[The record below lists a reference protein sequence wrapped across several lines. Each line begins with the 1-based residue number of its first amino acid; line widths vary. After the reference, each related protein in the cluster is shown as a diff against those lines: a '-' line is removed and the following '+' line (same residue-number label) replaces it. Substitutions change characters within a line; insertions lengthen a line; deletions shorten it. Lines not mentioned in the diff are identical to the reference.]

1 MLRRLR
7 YWIESARRSEALREE
22 IELHLA
28 EKAAELQADGMT
40 AERARAE
47 SRRRFGNVGLKHE
60 ESREIWMTRFLS
72 ELGQDVRYGCRTMI
86 ANKAFSALAV
96 LLLALGIGANTA
108 IYSFMESIL
117 LRSLPVA
124 DPESL
129 VVLNWHSPPP
139 YNANKQWVHVMH
151 GVQGLAWPGG
161 KGVMVSGMFPY
172 GALETLREE
181 NPVFS
186 TLFGYFNGLTRNLS
200 IHGQATS
207 ARAEYV
213 TGEYFR
219 GLAVLPA
226 AGRLIDSEDD
236 RPGAAPV
243 AVISFATSQN
253 RFGGPPNAIGQSI
266 LLDNVPCTVI
276 GVAPPEF
283 FGVDPAAAPDLYL
296 PLHTNV
302 LLDGAR
308 AARMYGDENFYWI
321 EMMGRLRPDV
331 SMSQAQAALAPR
343 FHQWVGTT
351 AKTDGERAKLP
362 ALILNPGAEGLG
374 SLRRQYSKPLYVL
387 LAMVGLIL
395 AITCA
400 NIANLLL
407 ARAAARTREMA
418 VRLSLGAGRFRVV
431 RQLLTESVMLASLGG
446 AFGVLFAIWGVRSLT
461 LLLSKGQE
469 NFALHA
475 ELNWSVLGVTAAL
488 SVVCGLLFGL
498 APAIQSTRPD
508 VMPSLKN
515 GRGGGRRR
523 AQQVLVVAQI
533 ALSFLLL
540 VAAGLFVRT
549 LNKLHSV
556 QLGYARE
563 NILLFSLNARQAGH
577 RDPEITTFY
586 ADLRK
591 RFESIP
597 GVSSA
602 TLSHSSIISAGH
614 AGATYRGTM
623 KIGAATI
630 AGAGVMLV
638 GPRFL
643 TTMQIPILAGREID
657 DRDQPGST
665 PVAVIGE
672 RLARTY
678 FGNGNPVG
686 RRITFVDNEP
696 APSQRGEDSK
706 SNRDLEIVGVSAD
719 VRYGD
724 LKEGNPMT
732 VFAAVSQFSPDR
744 VTYALRTAGDPLR
757 YVRSVH
763 EIVREADSRIPV
775 TNVITQAAEIDRT
788 ISREL
793 TFAKLCTGFAVL
805 ALLIACVGL
814 YGTMSYNVARQVGEI
829 GTRMALGAQRGAV
842 VWMVLRRVL
851 LLAAVGLAI
860 SVPAALSA
868 SQLVKSFLFE
878 TQPNDPGTLALA
890 GVVLLSAAIL
900 AGYAPARRASRIDP
914 LKALRHE

>member
-1 MLRRLR
+1 MLTRRLR
-7 YWIESARRSEALREE
+7 YWMESAKRSEALHEE
-22 IELHLA
+22 MELHLA

-47 SRRRFGNVGLKHE
+47 ARRRFGNAGLKQE
-60 ESREIWMTRFLS
+60 ESREIWMTRFWS
-72 ELGQDVRYGCRTMI
+72 EFGQDVRYGCRTMI
-86 ANKAFSALAV
+86 ANKAFSALA
-96 LLLALGIGANTA
+96 LLSLALGIGANTT

-129 VVLNWHSPPP
+129 VVLNWHSRPPQ
-139 YNANKQWVHVMH
+139 NANKEWVHVMH
-151 GVQGLAWPGG
+151 GVQGVAWPGE
-161 KGVMVSGMFPY
+161 KGAMVSGMFPY
-172 GALETLREE
+172 GAFETLRDE

-186 TLFGYFNGLTRNLS
+186 TLFGYFNGLHHNLAVR
-200 IHGQATS
+200 GQAMS
-207 ARAEYV
+207 ANTEYV

-219 GLAVLPA
+219 GLAVPPA
-226 AGRLIDSEDD
+226 AGRLIDSADD

-266 LLDNVPCTVI
+266 LVDNIPFTVI

-296 PLHTNV
+296 PLHTN
-302 LLDGAR
+302 LLVDGVR
-308 AARMYGDENFYWI
+308 AARMYPDGNFYWI
-321 EMMGRLRPDV
+321 EMMGRLRSGV
-331 SMSQAQAALAPR
+331 SMAQAQAVLAPR
-343 FHQWVGTT
+343 FHQWVATT
-351 AKTDGERAKLP
+351 ATTAGERAKLP
-362 ALILNPGAEGLG
+362 ALILNPGAAGLG

-387 LAMVGLIL
+387 LTMVGLIL
-395 AITCA
+395 AIACA

-407 ARAAARTREMA
+407 ARAAARRREMA

-446 AFGVLFAIWGVRSLT
+446 ALGVLLAIWGVRSLT
-461 LLLSKGQE
+461 LLFSRGQE
-469 NFALHA
+469 NFTLHA
-475 ELNWSVLGVTAAL
+475 ELNWHVLGVTAAL

-508 VMPSLKN
+508 VMPTLKD
-515 GRGGGRRR
+515 GRGGGPRRR
-523 AQQVLVVAQI
+523 AQHVLVVAQI
-533 ALSFLLL
+533 ALSFLIL

-549 LNKLHSV
+549 LNNLHSV

-563 NILLFSLNARQAGH
+563 HILLFSLNARQAGH
-577 RDPEITTFY
+577 SDPEIATFY
-586 ADLRK
+586 TDLRK

-602 TLSHSSIISAGH
+602 TLSQSSIISAGRV
-614 AGATYRGTM
+614 GSPIRGTM
-623 KIGAATI
+623 KVGAVTI
-630 AGAGVMLV
+630 EGARVLAA

-657 DRDQPGST
+657 DRDQSGSR
-665 PVAVIGE
+665 PVAVISE

-678 FGNGNPVG
+678 FANENPVG
-686 RRITFVDNEP
+686 RRITLPDE
-696 APSQRGEDSK
+696 K
-706 SNRDLEIVGVSAD
+706 RDLEIVGVSANL
-719 VRYGD
+719 RYGG
-724 LKEGNPMT
+724 LKNEEESAMT
-732 VFAAVSQFSPDR
+732 MFVAVSQFSPNR
-744 VTYALRTAGDPLR
+744 VTYALRTAGDPLS
-757 YVRSVH
+757 YVKSVY

-775 TNVITQAAEIDRT
+775 TNVLTQAAEIDRT
-788 ISREL
+788 ISQE
-793 TFAKLCTGFAVL
+793 TMFAKLCTGFALL
-805 ALLIACVGL
+805 ALLMACVGL
-814 YGTMSYNVARQVGEI
+814 YGTMSYNVSRQIGEI
-829 GTRMALGAQRGAV
+829 GIRMALGAQRGAV

-868 SQLVKSFLFE
+868 SRLVKSFLFG
-878 TQPNDPGTLALA
+878 TQPNDPGTLVLA
-890 GVVLLSAAIL
+890 GVVLVSAAIL

-914 LKALRHE
+914 LAALRHE